1 MLGSVSGGEDVVQE
15 GLLCLHR
22 AREDGERH
30 HRRRRPGLNRGLSSR
45 VVGDASA
52 RVVVPLLPVV
62 SMKKGRVSTVRLDS
76 QS

>member
-1 MLGSVSGGEDVVQE
+1 MLGSVSEGEDVVQE

-30 HRRRRPGLNRGLSSR
+30 HRRRRPGLSSR

-62 SMKKGRVSTVRLDS
+62 QSGS
-76 QS
+76 QLGS